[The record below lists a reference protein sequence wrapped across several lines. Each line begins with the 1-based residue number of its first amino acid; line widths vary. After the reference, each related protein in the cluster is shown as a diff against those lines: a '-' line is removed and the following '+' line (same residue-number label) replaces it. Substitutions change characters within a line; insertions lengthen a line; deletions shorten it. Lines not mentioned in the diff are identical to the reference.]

1 MSNAI
6 EASKTFQERMFERIR
21 EQMGDLMT
29 DEDLKRIVDT
39 AMQKAFFE
47 ERVTFDNY
55 NRSTTREP
63 VFVELI
69 REHLKEQ
76 VTGAVRDWL
85 RANHDEVVKQIDAAI
100 AKGMFNLVRQHMEQ
114 AIQQPLWDFAQQ
126 LRNSG
131 LLK

>member
-6 EASKTFQERMFERIR
+6 ETSKTFQERMFERIR

-29 DEDLKRIVDT
+29 DDDLKKIVET

-47 ERVTFDNY
+47 ERITFDSY
-55 NRSTTREP
+55 NRSTTAPP

-69 REHLKEQ
+69 RKQLEEQ
-76 VTGAVRDWL
+76 VAGAVRDWL

-100 AKGMFNLVRQHMEQ
+100 AKGMFGLVRQHMEQ
-114 AIQQPLWDFAQQ
+114 AIQHPLWDFAQN